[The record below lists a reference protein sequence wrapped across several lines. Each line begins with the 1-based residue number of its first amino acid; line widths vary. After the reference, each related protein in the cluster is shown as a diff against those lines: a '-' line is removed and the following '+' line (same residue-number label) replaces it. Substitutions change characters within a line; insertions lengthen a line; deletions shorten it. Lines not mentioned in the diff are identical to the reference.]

1 MVSSPQKR
9 KLAGAAVIVMSS
21 MIISRMTGFIRDT
34 LITNLGSDKSDILM
48 TSFTA
53 TNIMYNLLV
62 GGAIASALIP
72 VLSSFI
78 VRNEEEEGWKAVGTF
93 INVTFIISIV
103 FCIFGIIFSPQLV
116 SVLGKGYSPEKLQK
130 TIILTRILF
139 PSVGFI
145 MLAGLTNGV
154 LYSYKRFTSA
164 AYGPAIYNI
173 GVIISILIFRKASLE
188 KIAIGIMV
196 SAFIYFLFQLSFA
209 IKDIKFYRF
218 KIFFKDPGFIRLVKL
233 AIPSLL
239 ASSIVQLNAVI
250 SQSYTSNYAKGSV
263 TAFLNANNIWQLP
276 YGIFAMGLGSAILP
290 TLSEKLALGQVKEF
304 KELLNKSLKN
314 ILLLIT
320 PSVIGFIIIGKPI
333 VSAIYKWSNQFG
345 VERINLT
352 AHVLLFFSIALFSQS
367 ILAIIGRAYYAS
379 NDTRTPLILGG
390 SSILLNGLA
399 CYIFFKTTNLQ
410 AGGMSLASSIS
421 STFYMVTMVYILSK
435 KLHGILLQDLLK
447 FLNKTVIAAV
457 FMGIILFIM
466 NILIPIDFAAKFSLH
481 SKLIELG
488 ILVLEV
494 AVGGITY
501 FSVILLMKVPEG
513 KYLIELFF
521 NRFKTFTLKLKK

>member
-1 MVSSPQKR
+1 MASTQQKR
-9 KLAGAAVIVMSS
+9 KLVGAAAIVMSS
-21 MIISRMTGFIRDT
+21 MVISRITGFVRDA
-34 LITNLGSDKSDILM
+34 LISNLGSDKADILM
-48 TSFTA
+48 TANTA
-53 TNIMYNLLV
+53 TNIMYNLLI
-62 GGAIASALIP
+62 GGAIAAALIP

-78 VRNEEEEGWKAVGTF
+78 VRDEEEEGWKAVGTF

-116 SVLGKGYSPEKLQK
+116 SVLGKGYSAEKIHE

-139 PSVGFI
+139 PSVAFF

-173 GVIISILIFRKASLE
+173 GFIISILVFRKSSME

-196 SAFIYFLFQLSFA
+196 SSLVYFLFQLSFA
-209 IKDIKFYRF
+209 MKDIRYYRF
-218 KIFFKDPGFIRLVKL
+218 KIFFTNPGFIRLVKL

-239 ASSIVQLNAVI
+239 ASSIVQVNAVI
-250 SQSYTSNYAKGSV
+250 SQSYTSNYVKGSV

-290 TLSEKLALGQVKEF
+290 TLSEKLALGHVKEF

-314 ILLLIT
+314 ILLLIV
-320 PSVIGFIIIGKPI
+320 PSAIAFIIIGKPI
-333 VSAIYKWSNQFG
+333 VSAIYKWSSAFG
-345 VERINLT
+345 ADRINLT
-352 AHVLLFFSIALFSQS
+352 SHVLLFFSLALFSQS

-379 NDTRTPLILGG
+379 NDTFTPLILGG
-390 SSILLNGLA
+390 SSIILNGLA

-421 STFYMVTMVYILSK
+421 STFYMITMIYILNK
-435 KLHGILLQDLLK
+435 RIKGLLLKDLFKFFFKTAIAAILMGVVLFLLNILL
-447 FLNKTVIAAV
+447 
-457 FMGIILFIM
+457 
-466 NILIPIDFAAKFSLH
+466 PIDFATQFSM
-481 SKLIELG
+481 KTKIIELG
-488 ILVLEV
+488 ILAAEVLLA
-494 AVGGITY
+494 AVTY
-501 FSVILLMKVPEG
+501 FSIILIMKVPEG
-513 KYLIELFF
+513 EYLF
-521 NRFKTFTLKLKK
+521 NILKNRLKTIAVKLKK